1 MKLLKKIWDKTTEE
15 KFVGRAATIGCTL
28 ITLFLV
34 TTMPLPATGVWGMGI
49 LNGCMILVQID
60 SEFEEDD

>member
-15 KFVGRAATIGCTL
+15 KFVGRVATIGCTL
-28 ITLFLV
+28 ITLFMV
-34 TTMPLPATGVWGMGI
+34 TTMPLPPAGILGMGM
-49 LNGCMILVQID
+49 LNGCMIIVQID

>member
-15 KFVGRAATIGCTL
+15 KFVGRVATLGCTIL
-28 ITLFLV
+28 SLYMV
-34 TTMPLPATGVWGMGI
+34 TTMPLPSTGVWGMGI

>member
-1 MKLLKKIWDKTTEE
+1 MKLLKKIWDKTGEE
-15 KFVGRAATIGCTL
+15 KFVGRVATIGCTL
-28 ITLFLV
+28 ITLFMV
-34 TTMPLPATGVWGMGI
+34 TTMPLPSTGVWGMGI

>member
-15 KFVGRAATIGCTL
+15 KFVGRVATIGCTMLTLWTLL
-28 ITLFLV
+28 IGDV
-34 TTMPLPATGVWGMGI
+34 PTTGAWAMGI
-49 LNGCMILVQID
+49 LNGCMIIVQID

>member
-15 KFVGRAATIGCTL
+15 KFVGRVATIGCTL
-28 ITLFLV
+28 ITLFMV
-34 TTMPLPATGVWGMGI
+34 TTMPLPSTGVWGMGI

>member
-15 KFVGRAATIGCTL
+15 RFVGRVATIGCTL
-28 ITLFLV
+28 ITLFMV
-34 TTMPLPATGVWGMGI
+34 MTMPLPPVGILCMGI
-49 LNGCMILVQID
+49 LNGCMIIVQID